1 MSKLIHFFLLNFLL
15 LIPKSYAIPEN
26 FADLVEG
33 LMPSVVNISTTQ
45 KTSPYAGGLRPFE
58 NFPHGDE
65 FSDFLEKFGL
75 LPPGGLQN
83 DRVGKKKEIPLGS
96 GFIID
101 AEGYI
106 ATNNHVIVDAEEII
120 VHLSDDKEYKATL
133 VGFDAKTDLALLKI
147 QTGKSLPFVKFGDSE
162 TARVGEWVI
171 AIGNQ
176 LGFGGTVTAG
186 IISSKSRDINADGI
200 VDNFIQTD
208 VAINGGSSGGP
219 MFNTK
224 GEVIGINTAIVSPS
238 RGNIGIGFATP
249 VSLARPILEQLRNT
263 GKVQRAYIGVKI
275 QQIDDEMAESLGIDS
290 NKGVLIAE
298 VIKNG
303 SADKAGLKAGDI
315 MLSFDGKIINSK
327 NKLPRIVAETDLK
340 KTVEVVYLRKNE
352 QKTTKLVIT
361 ELKENSDDSD
371 EADIIL
377 DSPNVSKDLYGLLL
391 SKITKD
397 LRNKYEI
404 SPEIN
409 GCIIVKIAPKGLW
422 TRRGLQKGDVIIEA
436 NQEQVENPDALEGI
450 IKKAIK
456 QRRKSIFL
464 LVSRSSQLIFI
475 TLPIIER

>member
-1 MSKLIHFFLLNFLL
+1 ML
-15 LIPKSYAIPEN
+15 LISKAYAVPEN

-33 LMPSVVNISTTQ
+33 LMPTVVNISTIQ
-45 KTSPYAGGLRPFE
+45 KSSPNLNGMRPFD
-58 NFPHGDE
+58 NFAAGDD
-65 FSDFLEKFGL
+65 FSEFLEKFGL
-75 LPPGGLQN
+75 LPPGGLQQD
-83 DRVGKKKEIPLGS
+83 DRSSKKKEVPLGS

-101 AEGYI
+101 AQGYI

-120 VHLSDDKEYKATL
+120 VHLSNDKEYKAKL
-133 VGFDAKTDLALLKI
+133 VGFDARTDLALLKI
-147 QTGKSLPFVKFGDSE
+147 DAGKALPFVKFGDSE
-162 TARVGEWVI
+162 SARVGEWVI

-249 VSLARPILEQLRNT
+249 TSLAKPILEQLRKT

-298 VIKNG
+298 VVKSG

-315 MLSFDGKIINSK
+315 ILSFDGKSINSK

-340 KTVEVVYLRKNE
+340 KNVEVVYLRKNE
-352 QKTTKLVIT
+352 QKTAKLVIT
-361 ELKENSDDSD
+361 ELKEDPDDNNEND
-371 EADIIL
+371 VIL
-377 DSPNVSKDLYGLLL
+377 DDNDKGSALYGLSF

-404 SPEIN
+404 APDIN
-409 GCIIVKIAPKGLW
+409 GCVIVKISPKGLW
-422 TRRGLQKGDVIIEA
+422 TRRGLQKGDVIMEA
-436 NQEQVENPDALEGI
+436 NQEFVGAPEVLEKI
-450 IKKAIK
+450 VKRAIK
-456 QRRKSIFL
+456 QKRKSVFL
-464 LVSRSSQLIFI
+464 LISRSGQLIFM
-475 TLPIIER
+475 TLPIIEK